1 MIRRFRQKSGIFN
14 FFEHFLTEKDV
25 VLHMINARIVY
36 INDMH
41 EAREEI
47 RKVGVDAS
55 AITWLSPKALF
66 IAIKLENVS
75 TFASN
80 IIKQEMLGK
89 GGDAAVNRGVAN
101 FSTESSDVLLMGT
114 YNQYNKLVYKLC
126 MQGGSLKK
134 IANEIQ
140 RLLEGLEEGKPE
152 YFECGK
158 YRLPIGEK
166 TYVMGILNV
175 TPDSFSDGG
184 QYTKIESAIKRAG
197 EMVEHGADIIDVG
210 GESTRPGY
218 QQVDALEEIN
228 RVVPVI
234 ERLSRELNVPIS
246 VDTSKAL
253 VAQKALEAGACII
266 NDVWGLQKDPAIA
279 EVVSK
284 HGAGVIMMHNSDKSD
299 YEDLMGDIIRFLR
312 KSIEIAEKSGITREN
327 MVIDPG
333 IGFGKT
339 LEHNLEAMRRMR
351 ELNTL
356 NLPVLLGTSRK
367 SLIGN
372 VLELPVNE
380 RLEGTAATITLGI
393 ANGADIVRVHDV
405 KEMIRVVRM
414 TDAMVRV

>member
-1 MIRRFRQKSGIFN
+1 
-14 FFEHFLTEKDV
+14 
-25 VLHMINARIVY
+25 MINARIVY

-47 RKVGVDAS
+47 RKIGVDAS
-55 AITWLSPKALF
+55 AITWLSPKALSVAVK
-66 IAIKLENVS
+66 IEDVS
-75 TFASN
+75 SFDAN

-101 FSTESSDVLLMGT
+101 FSAESSDVLLMGT
-114 YNQYNKLVYKLC
+114 YSQFNRLVYKLQ
-126 MQGGSLKK
+126 MHGGSLKET
-134 IANEIQ
+134 ADEIQ
-140 RLLEGLEEGKPE
+140 RLLGGLEKGKPE

-184 QYTKIESAIKRAG
+184 KYLEIDSAIKRAR
-197 EMVEHGADIIDVG
+197 EMVEAGADIIDVG

-218 QQVDALEEIN
+218 QQVEAIEEIN

-234 ERLSRELNVPIS
+234 ERLSKELNVPVS
-246 VDTSKAL
+246 VDTSKAQ
-253 VAQKALEAGACII
+253 VAEKALCAGACIV
-266 NDVWGLQKDPAIA
+266 NDVWGLQKDPAMA
-279 EVVSK
+279 EIVSK
-284 HGAGVIMMHNSDKSD
+284 YGAGVIMMHNSDTKE
-299 YEDLMGDIIRFLR
+299 YRDLMGDIIKFLR
-312 KSIEIAEKSGITREN
+312 KSIEIAEKAGITREN

-339 LEHNLEAMRRMR
+339 LEHNLEVMKRMR

-372 VLELPVNE
+372 VLDLPVNE

-405 KEMIRVVRM
+405 KEMVRVSRM

>member
-1 MIRRFRQKSGIFN
+1 
-14 FFEHFLTEKDV
+14 
-25 VLHMINARIVY
+25 MINARIVY

-47 RKVGVDAS
+47 RKIGVDAS
-55 AITWLSPKALF
+55 AITWLSPKALSVAVK
-66 IAIKLENVS
+66 IEDVS
-75 TFASN
+75 SFDAN

-101 FSTESSDVLLMGT
+101 FSAESSDVLLMGT
-114 YNQYNKLVYKLC
+114 YSQFNRLVYKLQ
-126 MQGGSLKK
+126 MHGGSLKET
-134 IANEIQ
+134 ADEIQ
-140 RLLEGLEEGKPE
+140 RLLGGLEKGKPE

-184 QYTKIESAIKRAG
+184 KYLEIDSAIKRAR
-197 EMVEHGADIIDVG
+197 EMVEAGADIIDVG

-218 QQVDALEEIN
+218 QQVEAIEEIN

-234 ERLSRELNVPIS
+234 ERLSKELNVPVS
-246 VDTSKAL
+246 VDTSKAQ
-253 VAQKALEAGACII
+253 VAEKALCAGACIV
-266 NDVWGLQKDPAIA
+266 NDVWGLQKDPAMA
-279 EVVSK
+279 EIVSK
-284 HGAGVIMMHNSDKSD
+284 YGAGVIMMHNSDTKE
-299 YEDLMGDIIRFLR
+299 YRDLMGDIIKFLR
-312 KSIEIAEKSGITREN
+312 KSIEIAEKAGITREN

-339 LEHNLEAMRRMR
+339 LEHNLEVMRRMR

-372 VLELPVNE
+372 VLDLPVNE

-405 KEMIRVVRM
+405 KEMVRVSRM

>member
-1 MIRRFRQKSGIFN
+1 
-14 FFEHFLTEKDV
+14 
-25 VLHMINARIVY
+25 MINARIVY

-47 RKVGVDAS
+47 RKIGVDAS
-55 AITWLSPKALF
+55 AITWLSPKALSVAVK
-66 IAIKLENVS
+66 IEDVS
-75 TFASN
+75 SFDAN

-101 FSTESSDVLLMGT
+101 FSAESSDVLLMGT
-114 YNQYNKLVYKLC
+114 YSQFNRLVYKLQ
-126 MQGGSLKK
+126 MHGGSLKET
-134 IANEIQ
+134 ADEIQ
-140 RLLEGLEEGKPE
+140 RLLGGLEKGKPE

-184 QYTKIESAIKRAG
+184 KYLEIDSAIKRAR
-197 EMVEHGADIIDVG
+197 EMVEAGADIIDVG

-218 QQVDALEEIN
+218 QQVEAIEEIN

-234 ERLSRELNVPIS
+234 ERLSKELNVPVS
-246 VDTSKAL
+246 VDTSKAQ
-253 VAQKALEAGACII
+253 VAEKALCAGACIV
-266 NDVWGLQKDPAIA
+266 NDVWGLQKDPAMA
-279 EVVSK
+279 EIVSK
-284 HGAGVIMMHNSDKSD
+284 YGAGVIMMHNSDTKE
-299 YEDLMGDIIRFLR
+299 YRDLMGDIIKFLR
-312 KSIEIAEKSGITREN
+312 KSIEIAEKAGITREN

-339 LEHNLEAMRRMR
+339 LEHNLEVMRRMR

-372 VLELPVNE
+372 VLDLPVNE
-380 RLEGTAATITLGI
+380 RLEGLPQPLPLVLPTERIL
-393 ANGADIVRVHDV
+393 
-405 KEMIRVVRM
+405 
-414 TDAMVRV
+414 

>member
-1 MIRRFRQKSGIFN
+1 
-14 FFEHFLTEKDV
+14 
-25 VLHMINARIVY
+25 MINARIVY

-47 RKVGVDAS
+47 RKIGVDAS
-55 AITWLSPKALF
+55 AMTWLSPKALS
-66 IAIKLENVS
+66 IAVKLEDVS
-75 TFASN
+75 TFEAN
-80 IIKQEMLGK
+80 TIKQEMLGK
-89 GGDAAVNRGVAN
+89 GGDVAVNRGVAD
-101 FSTESSDVLLMGT
+101 FSAESSDVLLMGT
-114 YNQYNKLVYKLC
+114 YSQFNRLVYKLQ
-126 MQGGSLKK
+126 MHGGSLKE
-134 IANEIQ
+134 IAHEIQ
-140 RLLEGLEEGKPE
+140 RLLEGLEKGKPE

-184 QYTKIESAIKRAG
+184 KYLEIESAVKRAR
-197 EMVEHGADIIDVG
+197 EMVEAGADIIDVG

-234 ERLSRELNVPIS
+234 ERLSKELNVPIS
-246 VDTSKAL
+246 VDTSKAQ
-253 VAQKALEAGACII
+253 VAEKALCAGACIV
-266 NDVWGLQKDPAIA
+266 NDVWGLQRDFGMA

-284 HGAGVIMMHNSDKSD
+284 HGAGVIMMHNSDTKE
-299 YEDLMGDIIRFLR
+299 YKDLMGDIIRFLR
-312 KSIEIAEKSGITREN
+312 KSIEIAEKAGITRES

-339 LEHNLEAMRRMR
+339 LEHNLEVMRRMR

-372 VLELPVNE
+372 VLDLPVNE

-405 KEMIRVVRM
+405 KEMVRVARM